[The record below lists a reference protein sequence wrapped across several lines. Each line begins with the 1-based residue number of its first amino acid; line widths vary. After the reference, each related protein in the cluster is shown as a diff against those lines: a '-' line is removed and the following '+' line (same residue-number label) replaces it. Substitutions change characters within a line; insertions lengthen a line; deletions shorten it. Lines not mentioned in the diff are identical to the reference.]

1 MRKRQG
7 PAPTPPPQELGVGTA
22 ADNSYKQ
29 SKLDGGV
36 AMTTKP
42 LPAIQEM
49 CNWFIY
55 IVPKPNRPVSV
66 GLGALL

>member
-1 MRKRQG
+1 MRKRHG
-7 PAPTPPPQELGVGTA
+7 PAPPPQELGVGTE
-22 ADNSYKQ
+22 ADNSYKP

-49 CNWFIY
+49 WNWLLY
-55 IVPKPNRPVSV
+55 LVPKPNRPVPV
-66 GLGALL
+66 GFGALL